1 MIIIENS
8 ELNNEWGFFI
18 DTEIDE
24 SYHKN
29 VQFEKIDM
37 EEGKKQGDNKNNNN
51 QEKQYNKKESKYIK
65 KIPSLFYYGT
75 TFLVSFSLTYCICC
89 IL

>member
-1 MIIIENS
+1 MEKMINIENS

-24 SYHKN
+24 SYNKKIDKK
-29 VQFEKIDM
+29 FEKIDI
-37 EEGKKQGDNKNNNN
+37 EEEKQ
-51 QEKQYNKKESKYIK
+51 QYNKKESKYVKNI
-65 KIPSLFYYGT
+65 SSFLYCGT